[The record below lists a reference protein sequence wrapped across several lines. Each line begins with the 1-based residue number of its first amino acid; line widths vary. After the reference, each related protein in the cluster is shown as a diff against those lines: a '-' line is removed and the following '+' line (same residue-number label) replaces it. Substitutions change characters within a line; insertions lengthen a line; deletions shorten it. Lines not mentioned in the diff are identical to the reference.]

1 MARKIVGHIELVWR
15 CPKCGSVNPGP
26 QRFCSGCGAAQPAD
40 VVFEQPV
47 GAQLITDEAKKK
59 EAAAGPDIHC
69 PYCGARNPAGNEI
82 CKQCGGD
89 LLGGEARE
97 AGQVLGAYETPTP
110 TEVGEPTP
118 ELTTPETEAQ
128 PPTGE
133 KPGVVGSIPIPQPT
147 PAGAAAVG
155 VAGAAGA
162 AGAASTPR
170 PAGPQVTCPRCG
182 TPNPNLALRC
192 TNCGAP
198 LDVQTVK
205 PTPAAPVQAPQIPR
219 WLIIAGALVLVALC
233 FFVFSLIQKG
243 QQTSDVRGVVQSVRW
258 ERIIPIEAM
267 VNVEYQAWQ
276 DEIPAGVSLG
286 ACRERVRYESANP
299 EPNSEEVCGTP
310 YTVDKGSGYAE
321 VVQDCVYR
329 VYDDYCSYT
338 KPEWRVVDTVSVSG
352 ADLNPRWPSVS
363 LAEGQ
368 RQGEQWQESYT
379 VLFMVDGKQYSYPVN
394 SLDAF
399 DDFQPGSEWNLTVN
413 GFGDL
418 VGVEK

>member
-26 QRFCSGCGAAQPAD
+26 QRFCSGCGAAQPKD
-40 VVFEQPV
+40 VAFEQPV
-47 GAQLITDEAKKK
+47 GAELITDEAKKK

-69 PYCGARNPAGNEI
+69 PYCGTRNPAGSEI

-97 AGQVLGAYETPTP
+97 AGQVLGAYEQPAPAGASSPMAPASAPKSEAETPAGEAPAAESPPMPVP
-110 TEVGEPTP
+110 T
-118 ELTTPETEAQ
+118 A
-128 PPTGE
+128 
-133 KPGVVGSIPIPQPT
+133 
-147 PAGAAAVG
+147 AGAAA
-155 VAGAAGA
+155 ASAAAGA
-162 AGAASTPR
+162 AAAGSAP
-170 PAGPQVTCPRCG
+170 GPQVNCPRCG

-192 TNCGAP
+192 SNCGAP

-205 PTPAAPVQAPQIPR
+205 PTPAAPVQAPQMPR
-219 WLIIAGALVLVALC
+219 WLIIAGAVVLVAVC
-233 FFVFSLIQKG
+233 FFVFSMIQKG
-243 QQTSDVRGVVQSVRW
+243 QQTSEVRGVVQAVRW
-258 ERIIPIEAM
+258 ERIIPIEAL
-267 VNVEYQAWQ
+267 VDVEYQAWR

-286 ACRERVRYESANP
+286 VCRERVRYESANP
-299 EPNSEEVCGTP
+299 QPNSEEVCGTP

-338 KPEWRVVDTVSVSG
+338 QPEWRVVDTVSVSG

-363 LAEGQ
+363 LAQGQ

-379 VLFMVDGKQYSYPVN
+379 VVFTVNGQQYSYPVN

-399 DDFQPGSEWNLTVN
+399 DDFQPGSEWTLTVN

>member
-26 QRFCSGCGAAQPAD
+26 QRFCTGCGAAQPAD

-59 EAAAGPDIHC
+59 EASAGADIHC
-69 PYCGARNPAGNEI
+69 PYCGTRNPAGTEI

-110 TEVGEPTP
+110 ASVSSPSSPTP
-118 ELTTPETEAQ
+118 QATAPKSETQTPTSGQ
-128 PPTGE
+128 PMGE
-133 KPGVVGSIPIPQPT
+133 SMPVPGAT
-147 PAGAAAVG
+147 PAGVAAAG
-155 VAGAAGA
+155 VTGAA
-162 AGAASTPR
+162 AGGVKPSTS
-170 PAGPQVTCPRCG
+170 AGPQVNCPRCG

-192 TNCGAP
+192 SNCGAP

-205 PTPAAPVQAPQIPR
+205 PTPVAPAQAPQIPR
-219 WLIIAGALVLVALC
+219 WLIIAGAVVLIALC

-243 QQTSDVRGVVQSVRW
+243 QQTSAVRGVVQSVRW
-258 ERIIPIEAM
+258 ERIIPIEAL
-267 VNVEYQAWQ
+267 VDVEYQAWQ
-276 DEIPAGVSLG
+276 DEIPTGVNLG
-286 ACRERVRYESANP
+286 VCRERVRYESANP

-329 VYDDYCSYT
+329 VYDNYCSYT
-338 KPEWRVVDTVSVSG
+338 QPEWRVVDTVSVSG
-352 ADLNPRWPSVS
+352 ADLSPRWPSVS

-368 RQGEQWQESYT
+368 RQGEQVQESYT
-379 VLFMVDGKQYSYPVN
+379 VVFSVDGQQYSYPVS

-399 DDFQPGSEWNLTVN
+399 DDFQPGSEWTLSVN

-418 VGVEK
+418 VGVGK